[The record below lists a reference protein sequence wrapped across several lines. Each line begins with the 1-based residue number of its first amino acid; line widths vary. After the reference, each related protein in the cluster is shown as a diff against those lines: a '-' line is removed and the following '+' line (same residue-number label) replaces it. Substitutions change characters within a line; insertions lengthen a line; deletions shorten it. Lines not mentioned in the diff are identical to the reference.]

1 MTDQTNDAPKTTKQ
15 GYNLIVSQLTEAV
28 VAKNANDK
36 LKITF
41 RGKTTAGK
49 RTIERTFVAQGAA
62 AEQIQEMVGKGNELK
77 LRCLF
82 SRAPS
87 TEDGKRGGEFLTVIG
102 LPLPPKKKAA

>member
-77 LRCLF
+77 LRCIF
-82 SRAPS
+82 ERAPAN
-87 TEDGKRGGEFLTVIG
+87 DNGRGGEYMVVVG
-102 LPLPPKKKAA
+102 EPLPPKQKAA